1 MFEAFHLRASHT
13 PEKTVRVTP
22 SQKFQ
27 EKNIIQKI
35 RGISNFIHPHHSKN
49 QPHPGYP
56 ASKPETSEFP
66 AVQATWKRTVSLRPG
81 GSLSVN
87 QPAVERLPT
96 MHPRIITTIP
106 VPWWFGN
113 TITPVLGR
121 TPPPNPRYDV
131 IILSDPKAFSRSRCL
146 GALLPAPWKNT
157 IPRVLKLHENARS
170 FEGLVVVCVFLSR
183 VWCWCCSCL
192 FWSFLSCAVVAFLP
206 SAFFCPLVFLL
217 FCFAPLFCSS
227 PPLVSSSALL
237 LCSSALLW
245 LALLCSHWFSINLNY
260 SSMLSHL
267 LPDHPSKF

>member
-49 QPHPGYP
+49 RPHPGYP

-146 GALLPAPWKNT
+146 GALLPAPWKKHDSQSLKT
-157 IPRVLKLHENARS
+157 ARKCTFFWRSCRCVCFLVSCLVLVL
-170 FEGLVVVCVFLSR
+170 FLPFLVLSVVC
-183 VWCWCCSCL
+183 CCRL
-192 FWSFLSCAVVAFLP
+192 FPVR
-206 SAFFCPLVFLL
+206 FLL
-217 FCFAPLFCSS
+217 SVGVIAVLFRSSVLLLSSSGVLLCFAPL
-227 PPLVSSSALL
+227 L
-237 LCSSALLW
+237 LCSPLT
-245 LALLCSHWFSINLNY
+245 CSPLFSLIFNK
-260 SSMLSHL
+260 S
-267 LPDHPSKF
+267 

>member
-1 MFEAFHLRASHT
+1 MTSRYFIEPVPPRPESEPRHLVCKCSRPFTWGLHT
-13 PEKTVRVTP
+13 PRKKLSDVTP

-131 IILSDPKAFSRSRCL
+131 IILKWPQSVFS
-146 GALLPAPWKNT
+146 
-157 IPRVLKLHENARS
+157 E
-170 FEGLVVVCVFLSR
+170 
-183 VWCWCCSCL
+183 
-192 FWSFLSCAVVAFLP
+192 
-206 SAFFCPLVFLL
+206 
-217 FCFAPLFCSS
+217 
-227 PPLVSSSALL
+227 
-237 LCSSALLW
+237 
-245 LALLCSHWFSINLNY
+245 
-260 SSMLSHL
+260 
-267 LPDHPSKF
+267 

>member
-1 MFEAFHLRASHT
+1 M
-13 PEKTVRVTP
+13 KTHR
-22 SQKFQ
+22 
-27 EKNIIQKI
+27 
-35 RGISNFIHPHHSKN
+35 FI
-49 QPHPGYP
+49 
-56 ASKPETSEFP
+56 
-66 AVQATWKRTVSLRPG
+66 ATWRFSECKSASSRKITNDASPNHHYNPRTLMVWQHHNSRSG
-81 GSLSVN
+81 QN
-87 QPAVERLPT
+87 
-96 MHPRIITTIP
+96 
-106 VPWWFGN
+106 
-113 TITPVLGR
+113 
-121 TPPPNPRYDV
+121 PPPNPRYDV